1 MQEKSRCLSIF
12 VFSFIL
18 IISSMLIIGV
28 GVAASN
34 SLTATQHTSYS
45 PSQENQTEFLHYR
58 TDSTVS
64 PYPAISPEVMIDV
77 VDQDGVAMVWFSY
90 KRSNESQWSNQSMQK
105 WPALGENTFYG
116 SSRVTLSK
124 YTNIF
129 DIKFFANDSLGHVA
143 ESEVYELLVYYNP
156 PDPPPDASSLPIRV
170 AIFAIIV
177 VSLIIIAF
185 KLKRR

>member
-1 MQEKSRCLSIF
+1 M
-12 VFSFIL
+12 
-18 IISSMLIIGV
+18 GP
-28 GVAASN
+28 VAN
-34 SLTATQHTSYS
+34 NPMDATQHTIYS
-45 PSQENQTEFLHYR
+45 LSQENQTEFLHYR
-58 TDSTVS
+58 TDRTVS

-77 VDQDGVAMVWFSY
+77 VDQDGVGMVWFSY
-90 KRSNESQWSNQSMQK
+90 KRSNESQWNNQSMQK

-156 PDPPPDASSLPIRV
+156 PDPPPEFDPFLPLMAVTISIIAV
-170 AIFAIIV
+170 SAILI
-177 VSLIIIAF
+177 SLI
-185 KLKRR
+185 RRRRL